1 MSEAATSRPFDT
13 LRQMMEKTVKKAPEA
28 PQKTVEPPKK
38 TPAALAAPTVKTL
51 PKKTFLAT
59 TEGRPVVKTGAKAKV
74 FAGRMPTKVKKPA
87 DKATGDA
94 APQKRTFAETRTPIP
109 PFTLMPGL
117 PVSERGDELVKAVK
131 ANQVI
136 IVCGETGSGKTTQL
150 PKICLMAGRGKTG
163 LIGHTQPRRIAA
175 SSIAKRLAEELHT
188 EPGEVVGYKVRF
200 TDETG
205 PGATIKLMT
214 DGILLAETQTDPL
227 LKRYD
232 TIIIDEAHE
241 RSINIDFLLGYLK
254 KLLPR
259 RPDLKVIVTSATI
272 DAERFA
278 KHFGRDAEH
287 PAPIF
292 TISGR
297 TYPVEI
303 RWRPV
308 EDVDE
313 ADDKTGMEAIAD
325 AVEELESAG
334 RGDILVFLPG
344 EREIREAADV
354 ISRRHR
360 PGTIDVLPLFAR
372 LSAAD
377 QERVF
382 RPGGLRRVVLA
393 TNVAETSLTVPGI
406 RFVVDTGLARVKRY
420 SYRNKVEQLLVE
432 PVSQA
437 SANQRAGR
445 CGRVADGICIRLYD
459 ENDWARRPA
468 FTDPEILRSN
478 LAAVIL
484 RMKSLRLGEVR
495 DFPFVEP
502 PPARAIADGYAVLTE
517 LGAIDERGELTPVG
531 RQLAK
536 LPVDPKLS
544 RMLLAASEKGALT
557 EALVIVSGLSVQ
569 DPRERPSDAQQAADT
584 AHKAF
589 KDERSD
595 FLSYVKMWQW
605 FEKARTEKESNKKLT
620 ESVRQKF
627 LSPRRLREWR
637 DVYKQLVELT
647 NDIGWKRNT
656 VPAEYDELHQALL
669 TGLLGNLGCRQ
680 LDADFRSPPYLGARG
695 IHFWLWPGS
704 AIAKKGCRWVM
715 AAEIVETSRLFAR
728 CAADIEPEWVEAAA
742 GSLLKKSWS
751 EPHWE
756 KKRGAVTAFE
766 RGTLYGL
773 PVYQQ
778 RRVTYTKH
786 DPKLSREL
794 FIRQALVEG
803 EFESRAAFF
812 RHNQDLV
819 KEIRDIENKSRRPD
833 VLVDDELIY
842 AYYDEHIA
850 ADVADQA
857 SFEAWLKE
865 AQKKNPKIL
874 FLSRE
879 ELMRHEAQGVTT
891 NYFPKKLKMA
901 GADMAVT
908 YHFEPGAP
916 RDGVTLTVPL
926 FALNQI
932 DPVRCD
938 WLVPGMVKE
947 KVQSL
952 LKSLPQKLRRHCVPL
967 TDYAAGF
974 FTRTQNGTPVAGK
987 TLIDAL
993 IDDIAAET
1001 GIRCNR
1007 EDFKTE
1013 FLAKHLVMNFKVVD
1027 EHGRQLA
1034 MGRNLAELRSELGQ
1048 AAQESF
1054 RTVAE
1059 ADESVAE
1066 DLADHITVWNFGE
1079 LPELM
1084 EIRRKNETLIG
1095 HPALVD
1101 RGDFCSLEV
1110 FDDPQQAEKEHRSGL
1125 RRLFMIQMKEQV
1137 KFLEKNLNSLHRVQM
1152 MAGVVEPAAAGFES
1166 FEGLRADVVALA
1178 VEICAMEKPWPVN
1191 AAEFGARKDA
1201 ARAKLSLIGQ
1211 EIARTV
1217 EAVAAEL
1224 STIPKKLQA
1233 ARAYPDT
1240 VKDITQQLKRLF
1252 PKHFLLSV
1260 NEERLRHYVRY
1271 VKAVNVRLDKL
1282 RNDPARDAQKLQEWN
1297 QLAVPYYRELAARR
1311 GQADERLTDFGWLL
1325 EELRVSFFA
1334 QELRTSVPVSVKR
1347 LMRVWESI
1355 RRL

>member
-38 TPAALAAPTVKTL
+38 TPAALAVPTVKTL

-59 TEGRPVVKTGAKAKV
+59 TEGRPAVKTGAKAKV
-74 FAGRMPTKVKKPA
+74 FAGRMPTQVKKPA

-278 KHFGRDAEH
+278 KHFGRDDEH

-360 PGTIDVLPLFAR
+360 LGTIDVLPLFAR

-484 RMKSLRLGEVR
+484 RMKSLKLGEVR

-584 AHKAF
+584 AHKVF

-605 FEKARTEKESNKKLT
+605 FEKARAEKESNKKLT

-637 DVYKQLVELT
+637 DVYKQLLELT

-891 NYFPKKLKMA
+891 DYFPKKLKMA

-1152 MAGVVEPAAAGFES
+1152 MAGVVESAAAGFES

-1311 GQADERLTDFGWLL
+1311 GQADDRLTDFGWLL